1 MEFLF
6 FPLFILVGL
15 IVLISPWVAVA
26 GTLIW
31 LSCFV
36 FNVSTPQNR
45 KRLRLKRKRW
55 WWLTACILLIFD
67 AALVPK
73 IRESHERQMNDYRMK
88 ISYTGN
94 DSVLTKTDIEYHGL
108 LIPAGSIVECLGYDY
123 GTFDRL
129 TALNP
134 ADALCAARFSRPVT
148 AQGIEFTALV
158 PDGYNGTNLH
168 NYGYVE
174 LSKDQEINGQSCKK
188 GDMAHYTTPGVSFRE
203 PLAPEKW
210 KFEGCGN
217 DEKPIRL
224 TAVPPPPKPGFWDAF
239 FDALLPHPG
248 GFYCC

>member
-55 WWLTACILLIFD
+55 WLTACILLIFD

-94 DSVLTKTDIEYHGL
+94 DSVLTKTDIDYHG
-108 LIPAGSIVECLGYDY
+108 Y
-123 GTFDRL
+123 
-129 TALNP
+129 
-134 ADALCAARFSRPVT
+134 
-148 AQGIEFTALV
+148 
-158 PDGYNGTNLH
+158 
-168 NYGYVE
+168 
-174 LSKDQEINGQSCKK
+174 
-188 GDMAHYTTPGVSFRE
+188 
-203 PLAPEKW
+203 
-210 KFEGCGN
+210 
-217 DEKPIRL
+217 
-224 TAVPPPPKPGFWDAF
+224 
-239 FDALLPHPG
+239 
-248 GFYCC
+248 

>member
-36 FNVSTPQNR
+36 FNVSTPQHR
-45 KRLRLKRKRW
+45 KRLRLKRKR

-94 DSVLTKTDIEYHGL
+94 DSVLTKTDIDYHGL
-108 LIPAGSIVECLGYDY
+108 LIPAGSVVECLGYDY

-129 TALNP
+129 THSITHKS
-134 ADALCAARFSRPVT
+134 AAQARAR
-148 AQGIEFTALV
+148 
-158 PDGYNGTNLH
+158 
-168 NYGYVE
+168 
-174 LSKDQEINGQSCKK
+174 
-188 GDMAHYTTPGVSFRE
+188 M
-203 PLAPEKW
+203 
-210 KFEGCGN
+210 
-217 DEKPIRL
+217 
-224 TAVPPPPKPGFWDAF
+224 
-239 FDALLPHPG
+239 
-248 GFYCC
+248 